1 MDPYIL
7 TKKDEYRSV
16 LFITVPLLIAFT
28 ICLIY
33 LIYRNCD
40 IKAILGCVFLSLF
53 LLYSVIDYVSFVRK
67 NKNYATLIIN
77 ENGIMINK
85 GNINRTIRWDE
96 IRRVTLGLGKSRLEG
111 LVMSISTM
119 SRETIYFSFFQYSIG
134 LHPERI
140 INAIMFYSG
149 NPNIVEIKGIYG
161 WIRGVIKGPH
171 KVSDPL

>member
-1 MDPYIL
+1 ML
-7 TKKDEYRSV
+7 HW
-16 LFITVPLLIAFT
+16 
-28 ICLIY
+28 CLEAPPETERVWGG
-33 LIYRNCD
+33 LC
-40 IKAILGCVFLSLF
+40 S
-53 LLYSVIDYVSFVRK
+53 
-67 NKNYATLIIN
+67 
-77 ENGIMINK
+77 IMINK

>member
-16 LFITVPLLIAFT
+16 LFITVPLLIALT

-53 LLYSVIDYVSFVRK
+53 LIYSIIDYVSFVRK

-96 IRRVTLGLGKSRLEG
+96 IRRVTLGLGNSRLEG
-111 LVMSISTM
+111 LAMSISTM
-119 SRETIYFSFFQYSIG
+119 SRETIKFSFFQYSIE
-134 LHPERI
+134 LHPKRI
-140 INAIMFYSG
+140 VNAIMFYSE
-149 NPNIVEIKGIYG
+149 NPNIVELKGIYG
-161 WIRGVIKGPH
+161 WMKGQTN
-171 KVSDPL
+171 K

>member
-16 LFITVPLLIAFT
+16 LFITVPLLIALT
-28 ICLIY
+28 ICIIY

-53 LLYSVIDYVSFVRK
+53 LIYSIIDYVSFVRK

-119 SRETIYFSFFQYSIG
+119 SRETIKFSFFQYSIG
-134 LHPERI
+134 LHPKRI
-140 INAIMFYSG
+140 VNAIMFYSD
-149 NPNIVEIKGIYG
+149 NPNIVELKGIYG
-161 WIRGVIKGPH
+161 WMKGQTN
-171 KVSDPL
+171 K